1 MIKMNIYQVVLKEK
15 IRKDL
20 KKIPQHILVKLY
32 EWIEAVSHE
41 GLLKIRKIP
50 GFHDEPLKGDRKGQ
64 RSIRLSKS
72 YRAIYILAMDGSVEV
87 AEIIEV
93 NKHDY

>member
-1 MIKMNIYQVVLKEK
+1 MEEK
-15 IRKDL
+15 LTNRL
-20 KKIPQHILVKLY
+20 KKLPRHIISKLTA
-32 EWIEAVSHE
+32 WINAVSHD
-41 GLLKIRKIP
+41 GLSEVRKIP

-72 YRAIYILAMDGSVEV
+72 YRAIYIINTNGQMEV
-87 AEIIEV
+87 VEIIEV